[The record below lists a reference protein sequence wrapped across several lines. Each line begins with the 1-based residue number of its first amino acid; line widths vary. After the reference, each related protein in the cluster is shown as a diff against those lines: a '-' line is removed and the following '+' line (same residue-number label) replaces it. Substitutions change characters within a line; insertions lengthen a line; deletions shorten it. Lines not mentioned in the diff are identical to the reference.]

1 MHLLRSD
8 DQLDMALW
16 AAADQQAFSA
26 QVIKHESVYPDTAI
40 LSIAGLTIPPDFA
53 GGTDTTCDE
62 EAATGNDQATS
73 DVSNMRLR
81 RGEAV
86 VCDADYQDPAGNA
99 RNPHPHSGL
108 WNPLA
113 SGEVHTVL
121 IPAGASDQSFVR
133 CCPFRH
139 ASHQ

>member
-1 MHLLRSD
+1 
-8 DQLDMALW
+8 MALS

-53 GGTDTTCDE
+53 GGTDITCDE
-62 EAATGNDQATS
+62 EAANGYEVTS

-86 VCDADYQDPAGNA
+86 VCDADYQGAAETA
-99 RNPHPHSGL
+99 RNPHPHSAL
-108 WNPLA
+108 WVPLA